1 VSDVAINREDV
12 ESIAED
18 LQERYGEM
26 AVERQTRE
34 LPPETF
40 EEAIENA
47 RAGYDGGAHVWVV
60 RDPEDAAELSET
72 TLAEW
77 DDRHRALMI
86 LPRDSDEWGLPG
98 GGREGDETF
107 EEAARREVREEAG
120 VDCEIVGMW
129 GLRHVTWTSTDPDDD
144 RTTHSLNPFFDARYT
159 GGSISIQAGEVN
171 GAAWF
176 TELPER
182 TMDANERRAKTWNP
196 EEGL

>member
-1 VSDVAINREDV
+1 MSDVAINREAV
-12 ESIAED
+12 ESMAAD
-18 LQERYGEM
+18 LQDRYGETD
-26 AVERQTRE
+26 VERQTRT
-34 LPPETF
+34 LSPETF

-47 RAGYDGGAHVWVV
+47 RAGYDGGAHAWVV
-60 RDPEDAAELSET
+60 RAPEDAAALSET

-107 EEAARREVREEAG
+107 EAAAVREVREEAG
-120 VDCEIVGMW
+120 IDCEIVGMW
-129 GLRHVTWTSTDPDDD
+129 ALRQITWTSTDEDDE

-159 GGSISIQAGEVN
+159 GGSISIQAAEVN

-176 TELPER
+176 AEPPER
-182 TMDANERRAKTWNP
+182 LMDANERRAETWDP